1 MANETGGVSLGLPGV
16 FYRRLFALIPVE
28 SLDSVL
34 GELAAVWCEATTVEA
49 VYLIHFDQTSQEL
62 NAGIFCH
69 SQAGAEC
76 FTQSSIRIEQS
87 GSLLEQ
93 ARQIA
98 EQARSFS
105 LISSSPV
112 HFFSIPCHQNSL
124 TGVFLFSTHSLDDTL
139 SLISDLTEISR
150 RLFLLALGTGVPSH
164 SQDCDSQHQD
174 CQSCQSI
181 AEPGIPASQRILPS
195 TDKLEAMA
203 EFAAGAGHEINN
215 PVATI
220 VGRVQMLLRHE
231 TDPERR
237 QSLAT
242 IGGQAYR
249 IRDMIG
255 DAMLFGRP
263 PAPCLSAVN
272 LSKAIEDVQHSLSD
286 AILTSGVQLMVT
298 LSKAVCLQADETQL
312 KIVISNLILNCLN
325 VLEPGGKIEISA
337 EEETMGTVSMLHL
350 QISDDGP
357 GLSEQ
362 EQEHL
367 FDPFFSARQAGRGL
381 GFGLSKCWRIIDLHH
396 GRIEAEKI
404 PGSGVT
410 FHIFWPIHPTEK

>member
-1 MANETGGVSLGLPGV
+1 MASETGGVSLGLPDV

-34 GELAAVWCEATTVEA
+34 GELAAVWCEATSVEA
-49 VYLIHFDQTSQEL
+49 AYLIHFDQTSLEL

-69 SQAGAEC
+69 SQAEAEC
-76 FTQSSIRIEQS
+76 FTQSSIRIDQ
-87 GSLLEQ
+87 GRSLLEQ
-93 ARQIA
+93 ARQVA
-98 EQARSFS
+98 EQARLFS

-112 HFFSIPCHQNSL
+112 HFFPIPCNQNSL
-124 TGVFLFSTHSLDDTL
+124 TGVFLFSTQNLDDTV
-139 SLISDLTEISR
+139 SLTSDLTEISR
-150 RLFLLALGTGVPSH
+150 RLFIQAWGTGLPGDT
-164 SQDCDSQHQD
+164 QNQG
-174 CQSCQSI
+174 CQSCQSL

-263 PAPCLSAVN
+263 PASCLSAVN
-272 LSKAIEDVQHSLSD
+272 LSIAIEDVQHSLSD
-286 AILTSGVQLMVT
+286 AILTSGVQLTVV
-298 LSKAVCLQADETQL
+298 LSNAVCLEADETQL
-312 KIVISNLILNCLN
+312 KVVISNLIQNCLN
-325 VLEPGGKIEISA
+325 VLEPGGKIEFSA
-337 EEETMGTVSMLHL
+337 EEETVGAVPMLHL

-381 GFGLSKCWRIIDLHH
+381 GFGLSKCWRIIDLHR
-396 GRIEAEKI
+396 GRIEAETI

-410 FHIFWPIHPTEK
+410 FHLFWPIHQAEK

>member
-1 MANETGGVSLGLPGV
+1 MASETGGVSLGLPDV
-16 FYRRLFALIPVE
+16 FYRRLFSLIPVE

-34 GELAAVWCEATTVEA
+34 GELAAVWCEATA
-49 VYLIHFDQTSQEL
+49 AKAAYLILFDQESLKLT
-62 NAGIFCH
+62 AGIFRR
-69 SQAGAEC
+69 SQADADC
-76 FTQSSIRIEQS
+76 FTQASIQIDPGR
-87 GSLLEQ
+87 SL
-93 ARQIA
+93 A
-98 EQARSFS
+98 EQARSIAEQGRPFQ

-112 HFFSIPCHQNSL
+112 HFFPIPCKQTAL
-124 TGVFLFSTHSLDDTL
+124 AGVFLFSTQDSESIMTL
-139 SLISDLTEISR
+139 CSELTDISR
-150 RLFLLALGTGVPSH
+150 RLFALALQTGN
-164 SQDCDSQHQD
+164 SQGSQHEE
-174 CQSCQSI
+174 CHSCNTEVTKESI
-181 AEPGIPASQRILPS
+181 ARQRVLLN

-220 VGRVQMLLRHE
+220 AGRVQMLLKQE

-263 PAPCLSAVN
+263 PAPHPAAVN
-272 LSKAIEDVQHSLSD
+272 LSKVVDDVQQSLSEVIHSSG
-286 AILTSGVQLMVT
+286 ILLTVELPGT
-298 LSKAVCLQADETQL
+298 TCLWADETQL
-312 KIVISNLILNCLN
+312 KVVISNLILNCLN
-325 VLEPGGKIEISA
+325 VLEAGGQICISA
-337 EEETMGTVSMLHL
+337 EETTVDTIPMLHL
-350 QISDDGP
+350 QVRDNGP

-381 GFGLSKCWRIIDLHH
+381 GFGLSKCWRIVDLH
-396 GRIEAEKI
+396 GGQIEAETS
-404 PGSGVT
+404 PGRGVT
-410 FHIFWPIHPTEK
+410 FHLFWPLNPSED